1 MTTQDNFA
9 KLAIALGRLGVS
21 INEAVEGIRK
31 LQQALEN
38 LPGPASSATPENP
51 NLKTD
56 LEIFEQNVVSKI
68 EPIDKLPDWYLVML

>member
-1 MTTQDNFA
+1 MTTQDSFA
-9 KLAIALGRLGVS
+9 ELAIALGRLGVS

-38 LPGPASSATPENP
+38 LPGSASSATPENP

-68 EPIDKLPDWYLVML
+68 EPMDKLPDWYLAML